1 LIFEIEVLLNFTK
14 GFVCEKWLKAKM
26 TAVIKTI
33 KKTKQRMPKK
43 IKNGINTERKFEPQT
58 WSPL

>member
-1 LIFEIEVLLNFTK
+1 VIFEIEVLLNFTK

-33 KKTKQRMPKK
+33 KKNKTTYAKENKK
-43 IKNGINTERKFEPQT
+43 
-58 WSPL
+58 WH